1 MTIPAKNFNNIEEE
15 IIFLKKKK
23 NAVILAHYYQDEDIQ
38 DIADFIGDSLDL
50 SKKAQTTNA
59 DVIVF
64 CGVKFMAE
72 VAKILSPNKQ
82 VILPDLKAGCSLE
95 DSCKKDE
102 FKLFKDKHPDHL
114 ILSYINCSAEI
125 KALSD
130 IIVTSS
136 NAAKIINTLP
146 KNQKIIFA
154 PDRHLGGYLNKI
166 TGRKMLLWN
175 GSCIVHE
182 TFSEKELV
190 KLKIRNQDA
199 KIIAH
204 PECPE
209 NILNYANFI
218 GSTSSLLKFISN
230 DLSMKYIVATE
241 PHILHQMK
249 KNEPNKKFLVAPG
262 QDGSC
267 SCSNCPYMELN
278 TLEKL
283 KNCLSN
289 LSPEI
294 KISNELILNAK
305 KPLNAMLKLS

>member
-15 IIFLKKKK
+15 IIFLKKK